1 VLSTD
6 DLPERDRVDYW
17 REVIGRTILRM
28 EVSPLR
34 GRPLRVSLAGRLL
47 PGLVILRG
55 VNGGLRLERT
65 PELITDGNDDLHLP
79 LTVSGVSIVN
89 LRGREVAV
97 GDGDTILVT
106 GADRGSVI
114 YPAPVR
120 YTSLSVPRKA
130 LAPLVPRLEEAIMCP
145 IPRDNG
151 ALQLLRSYV
160 RMLNE
165 SRYPGTP
172 EIEHLVVAH
181 VHDLVAL
188 VIGASRDAA
197 AIAEGRG
204 VRAARYAAIRADIA
218 ACLGDRALTVGSV
231 AARQGVSP
239 RYVQMLFETDGT
251 TFSQYVL
258 GRRPALAH
266 RLLTDARHARS
277 TIGIIALEAGFG
289 DLSSFNRAFRR
300 LYGASPSDVRA
311 GGRR

>member
-1 VLSTD
+1 
-6 DLPERDRVDYW
+6 
-17 REVIGRTILRM
+17 M
-28 EVSPLR
+28 EVAPLPD
-34 GRPLRVSLAGRLL
+34 RPLHVGLAGRVM
-47 PGLVILRG
+47 PELVILRG

-65 PELITDGNDDLHLP
+65 PELLADGNDDLHLP
-79 LTVSGVSIVN
+79 LTASGVSIVH
-89 LRGREVAV
+89 LRGREAVV

-114 YPAPVR
+114 YPGPVR
-120 YTSLSVPRKA
+120 YTSLSMPRTA
-130 LAPLVPRLEEAIMCP
+130 LAPLIPRLDEAIMRH

-165 SRYPGTP
+165 DSPPATP
-172 EIEHLVVAH
+172 EIAHLVATH
-181 VHDLVAL
+181 VHDLAAL

-204 VRAARYAAIRADIA
+204 VRVARYAAVKADIA
-218 ACLGDRALTVGSV
+218 ARLSDRALTVGAV

-239 RYVQMLFETDGT
+239 RYVQMLFEAEGT

-258 GRRPALAH
+258 NRRLVRAH
-266 RLLTDARHARS
+266 RLLTDPRHARS
-277 TIGIIALEAGFG
+277 PIGAVALEAGFG

-300 LYGASPSDVRA
+300 LYGASPSDVRSGA
-311 GGRR
+311 RR